1 MLIRSARPED
11 AAAVAAIYDPYVS
24 ESTVSF
30 EYDAPSAAEIARRMG
45 ELMPHYPWIAAEED
59 GVLLGYAYAGPH
71 SSRQAY
77 CWGAHLSVY
86 VSDRAL
92 GRGVGHEL
100 YGTCSGRGIMCFTE
114 SSPAKMTAAADF
126 MRPWALSGGRN
137 SLQPVSNMANG
148 CPPSGTKSDCG
159 RRFRPNLLYPGTIWI
174 CGIS

>member
-100 YGTCSGRGIMCFTE
+100 YGTLEKILFRQGYHVLYGVVTGENDRSCRFHEAMGFIRRAEF
-114 SSPAKMTAAADF
+114 PAAGFKHGK
-126 MRPWALSGGRN
+126 WLSTFWYEKRLRQEILKGE
-137 SLQPVSNMANG
+137 
-148 CPPSGTKSDCG
+148 
-159 RRFRPNLLYPGTIWI
+159 TI
-174 CGIS
+174 